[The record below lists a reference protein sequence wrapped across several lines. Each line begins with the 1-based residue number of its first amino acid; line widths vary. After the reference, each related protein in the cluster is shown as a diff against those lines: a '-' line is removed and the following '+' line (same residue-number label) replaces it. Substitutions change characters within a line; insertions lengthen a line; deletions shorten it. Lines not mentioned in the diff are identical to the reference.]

1 MDSHSLDYNSRCV
14 RALNATFS
22 SKKKSSSQIFPGKVK
37 IKLGSQTY
45 GFGGKACDFWVSDVT
60 LSGISRRYLSLVLK
74 EISSQSWNRSHTMVF
89 FCGFLSGDPG
99 GLDKF
104 K

>member
-14 RALNATFS
+14 RALNVTFS

-74 EISSQSWNRSHTMVF
+74 EKYS
-89 FCGFLSGDPG
+89 PG
-99 GLDKF
+99 IGATLWF
-104 K
+104 SFVVSLVGIQGA